1 MFSNIEINSLKTITV
16 NGGNVKHFLNSNDE
30 SYKGFGEVYFSFV
43 DFEMIKGWK
52 LHTKMTMN
60 LVVPIGNVGFVF
72 YDQVN
77 KVFMNYTIGE
87 KNYKRLTVPPNIWF
101 GFKGLSSNHNLV
113 VNFADIKH
121 DQNEAK
127 KLEITKF
134 SYNWGAL

>member
-1 MFSNIEINSLKTITV
+1 MLAKEVEYIQLEEMELEITD
-16 NGGNVKHFLNSNDE
+16 GRFFLDFRLWVFHKNLLS
-30 SYKGFGEVYFSFV
+30 FSFV

-77 KVFMNYTIGE
+77 KVFMDYTIGE
-87 KNYKRLTVPPNIWF
+87 KNYKRLTVPPNTWF
-101 GFKGLSSNHNLV
+101 GFKGLSSNQNLV

-127 KLEITKF
+127 KSEITRF